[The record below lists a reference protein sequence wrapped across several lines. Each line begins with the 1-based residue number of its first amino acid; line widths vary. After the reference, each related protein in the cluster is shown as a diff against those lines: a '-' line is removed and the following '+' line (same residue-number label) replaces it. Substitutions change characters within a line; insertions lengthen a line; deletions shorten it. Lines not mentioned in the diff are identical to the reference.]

1 LADNVFV
8 NGRAVVHKKSAGKST
23 AFPDVCLC
31 PPTPPAGPVPVPLTN
46 LVIAADLGGGAR
58 SVTVEGSPIG
68 KRSSFFAKST
78 GNEIS
83 RPTGGG
89 VLTMGVQGAAHF
101 QTFSPNVLIEGEPA
115 VRHLDV
121 LTHNHI
127 APNAPPG
134 NTPPAFWMSAQALPP
149 TPIQAITKRVSTKGK
164 AMISLCIREADGQGP
179 HGSPYEVR
187 LPDGQLVEGEVLLT
201 GRLAFTGLPE
211 GICKLRLPEIDKLK
225 WDRRPPSGGT
235 VYEPGKTLSLQI
247 GKHHDIWVPEFHSY
261 WVELGVAKR
270 SEAARDDRF
279 ILRSDDQSY
288 EVVRTVADDLTRTAE
303 GLTLEFPRLRR
314 GLKYT
319 LLHDRGAEGGVHVV
333 FFAVSFEKL
342 FLEERDDPTA
352 DRIIHRI
359 PDADDADAEKLE
371 RLVDYWHDTD
381 EDPDAGSSADVE
393 S

>member
-187 LPDGQLVEGEVLLT
+187 LPDGELVEGQVLLT

-235 VYEPGKTLSLQI
+235 VYEPGKTLSLPI
-247 GKHHDIWVPEFHSY
+247 GKHHDIWVPELHTY
-261 WVELGVAKR
+261 WVELGIAKR

-319 LLHDRGAEGGVHVV
+319 LLHDRGAEGGVHAV
-333 FFAVSFEKL
+333 FSDVPFEEL
-342 FLEERDDPTA
+342 FLDQREDATGEPEV
-352 DRIIHRI
+352 HELV
-359 PDADDADAEKLE
+359 DADNEMRDRLFTLE
-371 RLVDYWHDTD
+371 EYRRATRVDPD
-381 EDPDAGSSADVE
+381 EDDEGGGA
-393 S
+393 